1 MWSWAEHNSSGCWRR
16 CGIGVPGEHKS
27 FGLGGR
33 DRSLYPHPVAVSGL
47 ILHRGSGGFFLIVLI
62 FSPPL
67 YRTVSHYRRMKA
79 KVLTLPLSHKAAFI
93 FFACMSASTRNL
105 TFTFFCFPSRLT
117 ENMRRLSEYKLLL
130 GILYIIMIIIIIV
143 MISLTHIHAIL

>member
-1 MWSWAEHNSSGCWRR
+1 M
-16 CGIGVPGEHKS
+16 PGEHK
-27 FGLGGR
+27 
-33 DRSLYPHPVAVSGL
+33 SLYPHPVAVSGL
-47 ILHRGSGGFFLIVLI
+47 ILHRGSVFGGFFFLIVLI

-79 KVLTLPLSHKAAFI
+79 KVLTLPLSHNAAFI